1 MISIAKTFD
10 DYCYLCK
17 FRCRKFYEETCY
29 ECIHDIANSDDSRKP
44 VNFKEKEK

>member
-10 DYCYLCK
+10 DYCYLCE
-17 FRCRKFYEETCY
+17 FRCRKFYEEPCN
-29 ECIHDIANSDDSRKP
+29 ECLHSLANIDPNKP